1 MPSPIWTPAAL
12 FSEAKPRRGRCWR
25 IVEAQHRIATLKLVD
40 DLDEQSL
47 LEDLLERSKPSVP
60 PACRHLHWLLFT
72 PFRYGAPY
80 PKGSRFR
87 RQGLTPGV
95 FYASE
100 KVETAVAEIA
110 FHRLLFYADSPAT
123 PWPADAAEYT
133 AYAALFRTRRA
144 IDLSAPPFAEDRP
157 VWINPLD
164 YTSTQALADAARS
177 AGIAVIRYES
187 ARDPLGGHNFALLTC
202 RTFAAGEP
210 LARQTWRMRLNP
222 SGVHAICEF
231 PDLRL
236 SFGRQTFRRDPR
248 IAALQWQR

>member
-1 MPSPIWTPAAL
+1 MPPSPLASLHTVPLRRALSEGLALSSPGTDARCVLRLRKGRNRRCRNRISSAPVLRRLTCDTLAGRRSGIYGLRRSVQNAAGNR
-12 FSEAKPRRGRCWR
+12 F
-25 IVEAQHRIATLKLVD
+25 
-40 DLDEQSL
+40 
-47 LEDLLERSKPSVP
+47 ERSALCGRS
-60 PACRHLHWLLFT
+60 
-72 PFRYGAPY
+72 
-80 PKGSRFR
+80 S
-87 RQGLTPGV
+87 GV
-95 FYASE
+95 
-100 KVETAVAEIA
+100 
-110 FHRLLFYADSPAT
+110 
-123 PWPADAAEYT
+123 
-133 AYAALFRTRRA
+133 
-144 IDLSAPPFAEDRP
+144 DRS
-157 VWINPLD
+157 LD

-236 SFGRQTFRRDPR
+236 SFGRQTFCRDPR